1 MTLKE
6 NILGAYCIPLEFC
19 KFLKFIFR
27 FITQISKKD
36 QSANT
41 IKLSFSVK
49 VNDHYM
55 LENTSIHWIG
65 VGSHAG
71 SNMLGVAQDFI
82 QIFKVKYY
90 IYSALDSTAAFV
102 IYLNKIILI

>member
-1 MTLKE
+1 MNEIWKY
-6 NILGAYCIPLEFC
+6 ILYKYISDIKREYSG
-19 KFLKFIFR
+19 FIFR

-36 QSANT
+36 QNANT
-41 IKLSFSVK
+41 IKLSFSIK

-71 SNMLGVAQDFI
+71 SNMLGVTQDFI
-82 QIFKVKYY
+82 QIFKVKY
-90 IYSALDSTAAFV
+90 D
-102 IYLNKIILI
+102 II